1 MPVARSSV
9 VWLAVVAMG
18 VGVGAGVLAHLRE
31 GDLHGAEH
39 GIADL
44 LGLEGD

>member
-1 MPVARSSV
+1 MRHFLEQARQRSERKGR
-9 VWLAVVAMG
+9 A
-18 VGVGAGVLAHLRE
+18 VLAHLRE

-44 LGLEGD
+44 LGTEHD